1 MAKKK
6 VVLGLMG
13 AGRIGKMHG
22 ENILAHVPN
31 AFLKS
36 VADSNLD
43 KDWAERVGIPE
54 RLTDV
59 NELLAD
65 KEIEAVVIATPSST
79 HVAMIQLA
87 AAAGKQIFCEKP
99 IALSPEDIKK
109 AVNAAKEANVKLQV
123 GFNRRFDPEFRKVH
137 QLVQEGKVG
146 DIHIIKLTNRDP
158 LRPSLNF
165 IPDSGGLFKDFSI
178 HDMDTLRFISGC
190 DVEEIYA
197 SGTVLVDPE
206 IGKLGDID
214 TALIIAKL
222 TNGAL
227 CMIDL
232 SRETKYGYDQQLE
245 VLGTKGCAAVHNT
258 SPTNAS
264 FSTADGIVKDK
275 PHFSFVERYK
285 EAYIIEIKEFI
296 DCVQNNQAPLVTG
309 DDALAA
315 MQVAQ
320 AAGESFKINKPVRI
334 ER

>member
-1 MAKKK
+1 
-6 VVLGLMG
+6 V
-13 AGRIGKMHG
+13 
-22 ENILAHVPN
+22 
-31 AFLKS
+31 S
-36 VADSNLD
+36 
-43 KDWAERVGIPE
+43 
-54 RLTDV
+54 
-59 NELLAD
+59 
-65 KEIEAVVIATPSST
+65 
-79 HVAMIQLA
+79 MIQLA

-109 AVNAAKEANVKLQV
+109 AVNAVKKAGVKLQV
-123 GFNRRFDPEFRKVH
+123 GFNRRFDPEFRRVH
-137 QLVQEGKVG
+137 EMVKSGKIG
-146 DIHIIKLTNRDP
+146 DIHIIKVTNRDP
-158 LRPSLNF
+158 LRPSLEF

-197 SGTVLVDPE
+197 TGTVLVDPE

-214 TALIIAKL
+214 TALITAKL
-222 TNGAL
+222 SNGAL

-264 FSTADGIVKDK
+264 LSTANGIVKDK

-285 EAYIIEIKEFI
+285 EAYIIETREFI
-296 DCVQNNQAPLVTG
+296 DCVLNDQEPIVTG

-334 ER
+334 

>member
-158 LRPSLNF
+158 LRPSLNS